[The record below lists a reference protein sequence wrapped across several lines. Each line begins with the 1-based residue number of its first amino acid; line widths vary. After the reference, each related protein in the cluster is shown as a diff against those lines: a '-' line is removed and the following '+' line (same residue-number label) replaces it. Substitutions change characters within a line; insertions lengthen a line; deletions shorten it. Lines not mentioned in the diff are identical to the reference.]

1 MWVIYRKK
9 DHQVVGMSADCEVD
23 LDRDYVLE
31 EVVRGLVDAE
41 AFNKYDALQIT
52 DRAQSATLI
61 TRPLDQLVL
70 RETSK
75 GKLQIAIEEPKISFL
90 QLSCDAPD
98 VHPVDGVPE
107 IDADGESFTT
117 ITVRKVD
124 HQGEPQQANKD
135 NDLLYLRTNYGTI
148 FSEDGGEEINTIKLK
163 KGHATFRLVSEAAR
177 RVATVQVFNADP
189 NLRDHSIPI
198 EFI

>member
-1 MWVIYRKK
+1 MWVIYHKK
-9 DHQVVGMSADCEVD
+9 DRQVVGMSADCEVD

-41 AFNKYDALQIT
+41 ASNKYDALQIT
-52 DRAQSATLI
+52 DRAQAAAII
-61 TRPLDQLVL
+61 TTPLDQLVL
-70 RETSK
+70 HETSK

-107 IDADGESFTT
+107 IAADGESFTT

-124 HQGEPQQANKD
+124 HQGGPQQANKD
-135 NDLLYLRTNYGTI
+135 ND
-148 FSEDGGEEINTIKLK
+148 
-163 KGHATFRLVSEAAR
+163 
-177 RVATVQVFNADP
+177 
-189 NLRDHSIPI
+189 
-198 EFI
+198 

>member
-9 DHQVVGMSADCEVD
+9 DHQVVGMTADCEID
-23 LDRDYVLE
+23 LERDHALE
-31 EVVRGLVDAE
+31 EVVRGSVNAE

-52 DRAQSATLI
+52 DRAQAGVLI
-61 TRPLDQLVL
+61 TTPLDRLVL
-70 RETSK
+70 RETPK

-90 QLSCDAPD
+90 QVSCDATD

-107 IDADGESFTT
+107 IAADGESFAT
-117 ITVRKVD
+117 ITVQKVD

-135 NDLLYLRTNYGTI
+135 NDLLYLRANYGTL
-148 FSEDGGEEINTIKLK
+148 FSDDGHEEINSIKLK
-163 KGHATFRLVSEAAR
+163 KGHAVFRLVSETAR
-177 RVATVQVFNADP
+177 RVATVEVFNVDP
-189 NLRDHSIPI
+189 NLTDHSIRI